1 MEQKGILTQA
11 ASSALFRDG
20 LVLFKNVPT
29 EYACSAVLQLAN
41 NANAPCNPETK
52 HPTNARS
59 SHSLKHLGGSFVPGM
74 VTRHS
79 LSARMLDPR
88 T

>member
-29 EYACSAVLQLAN
+29 E
-41 NANAPCNPETK
+41 
-52 HPTNARS
+52 
-59 SHSLKHLGGSFVPGM
+59 
-74 VTRHS
+74 
-79 LSARMLDPR
+79 
-88 T
+88 